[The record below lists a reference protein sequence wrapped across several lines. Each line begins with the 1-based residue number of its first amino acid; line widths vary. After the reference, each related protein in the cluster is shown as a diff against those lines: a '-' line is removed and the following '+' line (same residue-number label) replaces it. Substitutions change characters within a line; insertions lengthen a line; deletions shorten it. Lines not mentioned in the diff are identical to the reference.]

1 MQGTAYSE
9 PINAI
14 MKTISVR
21 VLLLMGL
28 LLWAA
33 PSVKAQEATMAVPP
47 VVLDG
52 IGFTVPVS
60 VVGDTLSMEA
70 YSVKG
75 SSEAIPLTFD
85 EDDGWIADGV
95 VVNGR
100 DFQDV
105 VLLRSGQEVVR
116 QATRSIPGWL
126 SIVPPILA
134 IVVALIFKR
143 VIPALFLGLWVGA
156 VTVASFTFQGLFMG
170 LLNTFEV
177 YVLKVF
183 IDPDHAAIIL
193 FSCMIGGMVGIISKN
208 GGMQGVVNLI
218 VKWATDPKKGQIATG
233 ALGLSIFFDDYANS
247 LVVGNTMRPVTD
259 RLRISREKLAYIVD
273 STAAPVA
280 CLALVTTWIGYE
292 VGMIGTAVDKIDGL
306 EGSAY
311 AFFLSSIPYSFYP
324 LLAIFFVFLV
334 SFSRRD
340 FGPMYKAEV
349 RARTLNQVI
358 SPEAQI
364 DEEAAESKETRPVE
378 GKPHR
383 AINAIIPVLVLV
395 IGVLV
400 GLYVTGDGESMK
412 DIIGSSDS
420 FKSLMWASLLG
431 VVVAGVMSSAQRILT
446 ISEVVESWYAGLKGM
461 LFAMI
466 ILIMAWAL
474 SAITD
479 DLHTASFLVSVL
491 GDALH
496 PGVVP
501 TIVFLL
507 AAATAFSTGSSW
519 GTMGI
524 LMPLVIPLTWAVM
537 AGAGMVAAHDYHIL
551 YSSISAVLAGAVWGD
566 HCSPISDTT
575 ILSSMASGCDHI
587 DHVRT
592 QLPYALLVGGV
603 AIFGGTLPV
612 GFGFPWWAS
621 LALGATMLVVVLR
634 YFGKI
639 ADNEAVIVQ
648 S

>member
-1 MQGTAYSE
+1 MT
-9 PINAI
+9 
-14 MKTISVR
+14 
-21 VLLLMGL
+21 
-28 LLWAA
+28 
-33 PSVKAQEATMAVPP
+33 VPP
-47 VVLDG
+47 VVLNG
-52 IGFTVPVS
+52 IGFQVGVTVS
-60 VVGDTLSMEA
+60 GDSLSMDA
-70 YSVKG
+70 YTVQAAG
-75 SSEAIPLTFD
+75 QAISLVYNKD
-85 EDDGWIADGV
+85 EGWIAEGVKVDGTQS
-95 VVNGR
+95 
-100 DFQDV
+100 QDV

-116 QATRSIPGWL
+116 QSTRSIPGWL
-126 SIVPPILA
+126 SILPPVLA
-134 IVVALIFKR
+134 ILIALIFKR

-156 VTVASFTFQGLFMG
+156 VTVLSFSFQGLFMG
-170 LLNTFEV
+170 LLNTFQH
-177 YVLKVF
+177 YVLQSF
-183 IDPDHAAIIL
+183 IDEDHAAVIL

-218 VKWATDPKKGQIATG
+218 VKWASNTRRGQLATSG
-233 ALGLSIFFDDYANS
+233 LGLAIFFDDYANS

-292 VGMIGTAVDKIDGL
+292 VGMIGEAVNKIDGL

-324 LLAIFFVFLV
+324 LLAVFFVFLV
-334 SFSRRD
+334 AFTRRD
-340 FGPMYKAEV
+340 FGPMYHAEV
-349 RARTLNQVI
+349 RARTLGQVL
-358 SPEAQI
+358 SETASV
-364 DEEAAESKETRPVE
+364 DEEAVESKETRPVE

-383 AINAIIPVLVLV
+383 AINAIIPVFVLV
-395 IGVLV
+395 FGVLV
-400 GLYVTGDGESMK
+400 GLWVTGEGDSIK

-420 FKSLMWASLLG
+420 FKSLMWASLLA
-431 VVVAGVMSSAQRILT
+431 VLTAGVLSSAQRILT
-446 ISEVVESWYAGLKGM
+446 VSEVVESWYAGLKGM

-466 ILIMAWAL
+466 ILELAWAL

-479 DLHTASFLVSVL
+479 DLHTASYLVSVL
-491 GDALH
+491 GDSLH
-496 PGVVP
+496 PGMVP
-501 TIVFLL
+501 TLVFLL

-537 AGAGMVAAHDYHIL
+537 AGAGMVEAHDYHIL
-551 YSSISAVLAGAVWGD
+551 YSSISAILAGAVWGD

-592 QLPYALLVGGV
+592 QLPYAMLVGGV
-603 AIFGGTLPV
+603 AVLGGTLPV

-621 LALGATMLVVVLR
+621 LSLGAVMLVVFLR
-634 YFGKI
+634 YFGKVS
-639 ADNEAVIVQ
+639 DDVPVVVEP
-648 S
+648 